1 MTSYTNKLTTD
12 QWFDLVIIL
21 SSMVLVFALWKT
33 MVCLPFK
40 LLTVFIHELGHATA
54 ALLCCGKVTSITV
67 QENEG
72 GLTNFTYKKECVR
85 FWVTPA
91 GYIGSSLV
99 GAALLIASAKIIGAL
114 VATGVLA
121 AVILFSLIY
130 QKNMIPRLLTLGYVA
145 IVALLF
151 ILHFTN
157 VDKRAIGV
165 RIFCLF
171 QGVMNGLYSV
181 WDIWDD
187 TVARVVRDSDA
198 TQCATLCGCP
208 NSSRLVGI
216 TWMIFSFA
224 VFVLAVIVHMVLS
237 EPY

>member
-1 MTSYTNKLTTD
+1 MSYTDRLSTD

-21 SSMVLVFALWKT
+21 SSMVLVFGLWKT
-33 MVCLPFK
+33 MFCLPFK

-72 GLTNFTYKKECVR
+72 GLTNYTYTKQCVR

-91 GYIGSSLV
+91 GYIGSSIV
-99 GAALLIASAKIIGAL
+99 GAALLIASAKVIGSL
-114 VATGVLA
+114 VASGVLA

-130 QKNMIPRLLTLGYVA
+130 QKNMIPRLLTAGYVA
-145 IVALLF
+145 IVVFLF
-151 ILHFTN
+151 ILHFAN
-157 VDKRAIGV
+157 VDKRAIGL

-198 TQCATLCGCP
+198 SACATLCGCP
-208 NSSRLVGI
+208 NSSRMVGI
-216 TWMIFSFA
+216 TWMLFSFG
-224 VFVLAVIVHMVLS
+224 VFVLAVVVHMILS
-237 EPY
+237 DPY

>member
-1 MTSYTNKLTTD
+1 MSYTDRLNTD

-33 MVCLPFK
+33 KLCLPFK
-40 LLTVFIHELGHATA
+40 LLTVFIHELGHATT

-91 GYIGSSLV
+91 GYIGSSIV
-99 GAALLIASAKIIGAL
+99 GAALLISSAKVLGSLIAS
-114 VATGVLA
+114 GVLA

-130 QKNMIPRLLTLGYVA
+130 QKNFIPRLLTAGYVS
-145 IVALLF
+145 IVVLLF
-151 ILHFTN
+151 ILYFAK
-157 VDKRAIGV
+157 VDDRAIGL

-187 TVARVVRDSDA
+187 TVSRVVRDSDA
-198 TQCATLCGCP
+198 SHCATLCGCP
-208 NSSRLVGI
+208 GSSRLVGI
-216 TWMIFSFA
+216 TWMIFSFC
-224 VFVLAVIVHMVLS
+224 VFVLAVIVHLYIAA
-237 EPY
+237 P

>member
-1 MTSYTNKLTTD
+1 MSYTDKLTTD
-12 QWFDLVIIL
+12 QWFDLVMIL
-21 SSMVLVFALWKT
+21 SSMVLVFGLWKT
-33 MVCLPFK
+33 LVCLPFK

-99 GAALLIASAKIIGAL
+99 GAALLIASAKVIGAL
-114 VATGVLA
+114 VACGVLA
-121 AVILFSLIY
+121 AIILFSLIY
-130 QKNMIPRLLTLGYVA
+130 QKNIIPRLLTAGYVG

-157 VDKRAIGV
+157 VDSRAIGV
-165 RIFCLF
+165 RLFCLF

-208 NSSRLVGI
+208 NSSRMVGI
-216 TWMIFSFA
+216 TWMVFSFL
-224 VFVLAVIVHMVLS
+224 VFVLAVIVHLVIS
-237 EPY
+237 DPY